1 MRLRALTRQGF
12 AGWLVLALFLALLGA
27 IQEAAMGSDANAV
40 DGTSGTGGKA
50 DAGAVLL
57 QADSDFDRSVAEKGV
72 EAWVSAFAEDGIM
85 FRAGEVVRGHAGI
98 RELMAPAFATPGFSL
113 RWKPVRADMA
123 ASGDLGY
130 TYGTYES
137 GSVGPDGAPQ
147 MRTGMYVT
155 IWKRQPDNS
164 WKVAVDLGSASP
176 PPPPKPSN

>member
-1 MRLRALTRQGF
+1 MSLRALTRRGL
-12 AGWLVLALFLALLGA
+12 AGWLVLVLFLALLGA
-27 IQEAAMGSDANAV
+27 IPEVAMATDPNVAS
-40 DGTSGTGGKA
+40 GTSGTAGKA
-50 DAGAVLL
+50 DAAAVLL

-85 FRAGEVVRGHAGI
+85 FRAGEVVRGHARI
-98 RELMAPAFATPGFSL
+98 REMMAPAFATPGFSL
-113 RWKPVRADMA
+113 RWKPVRADIA

-137 GSVGPDGAPQ
+137 ASVGPDGAPQ
-147 MRTGMYVT
+147 IRTGMYVT

-176 PPPPKPSN
+176 PPKPSN